1 MLAWSGAWLF
11 IRERTRSGLETW
23 IAREAAAGRRWS
35 CGDRSL
41 SGYPFR
47 IEIRC
52 GQFTLDRPD
61 VHVSIGT
68 LVFVSQVYQPR
79 HIIAEASGPLRV
91 EAGATKAEGTWR
103 LLQASVALTD
113 NGFERVSLVTDD
125 PAVSIQS
132 PEQDEFALSSR
143 RFEAHLRPDP
153 QTPSSYDLSLRSDGA
168 RIPGLDDMVGGDEP
182 ADITAGM
189 DITEADD
196 LPARPLWSELE
207 RWRNAGGRLRLGNLT
222 MRKGRRRLEATGSL
236 TVDAQHRPTG
246 QLDIQAAAL
255 SGLLGRLTDATN
267 LSGLIGALIGVP
279 PTGGGGRGARG
290 ADAPLKPLPPL
301 RIEGGRLL
309 VGPIPVPGIRIP
321 PLY

>member
-1 MLAWSGAWLF
+1 MLCWSGAWLF
-11 IRERTRSGLETW
+11 VRERTRSGLEAW
-23 IAREAAAGRRWS
+23 IAREAAVGRRWS

-47 IEIRC
+47 IEVRC

-61 VHVSIGT
+61 VHVAIGT
-68 LVFVSQVYQPR
+68 LVLVSQVYQPR
-79 HIIAEASGPLRV
+79 HVIAEASGPLRV

-103 LLQASVALTD
+103 LLQASVTLTD
-113 NGFERVSLVTDD
+113 TGFERVSLVTDD
-125 PAVSIQS
+125 PAVSILS
-132 PEQDEFALSSR
+132 PEQDPFALSSR

-153 QTPSSYDLSLRSDGA
+153 QTPNAYDLSLRSDGA
-168 RIPGLDDMVGGDEP
+168 RIPGLDDLVGGDDP
-182 ADITAGM
+182 ADLTASL
-189 DITEADD
+189 DVTEADD

-207 RWRNAGGRLRLGNLT
+207 RWRNVGGRLRLDSLT
-222 MRKGRRRLEATGSL
+222 MRKGRRRLEAMGSL
-236 TVDAQHRPTG
+236 TVDDQHRPAG

-255 SGLLGRLTDATN
+255 TGLLGRVTDATN
-267 LSGLIGALIGVP
+267 LSGLLGALIGIP
-279 PTGGGGRGARG
+279 SAARGARG

-309 VGPIPVPGIRIP
+309 VGPLPIPGVRIP